1 MDEANAKVEVKWG
14 ATTKTVTADASGN
27 WKADFS
33 KAEVPADGET
43 TVTVQATDVAG
54 NTSAAQTKSVSVDTT
69 AVSAPSIEQVSDD
82 VGSIKGTVA
91 DKGYTDDTTP
101 TVRVKLPS
109 TPKVAVAGDKVQL
122 FDGAS
127 ELGAAVVLK
136 ADDITRG
143 YVDITPTTALTV
155 GSHSF
160 SAKITDVAGNV
171 SSASAS
177 YGVTIDT
184 SVAKPTLT
192 LATDSGSSG
201 SDALTNVKTVN
212 VGNIEAGA
220 GWEYQVDGGAWTRGN
235 LKLSDVTLAALG
247 GTIAGGWSPGSLK
260 AAAVD
265 LQTTSGNTKTVW
277 LVGFDGGNTKGV
289 QLDFAED
296 ANGRLTARV
305 NQAAFASGDHRSDW
319 ATTGKTTVDI
329 ATGDSASGYG
339 LKGLTINGVPGAGGG
354 YLNLGRTA
362 VGDAFL
368 LSEGE
373 HKYLVR
379 QTDMAGNVSAAS
391 AAYSFTLDTS
401 AIAPIVELLNDTGA
415 SVTDLITK
423 DSTLGLSN
431 IEIGAT
437 VEYSSNGT
445 TWTSTPPASS
455 CSPRTAA
462 WPRP

>member
-1 MDEANAKVEVKWG
+1 MRSPPNA
-14 ATTKTVTADASGN
+14 
-27 WKADFS
+27 
-33 KAEVPADGET
+33 
-43 TVTVQATDVAG
+43 
-54 NTSAAQTKSVSVDTT
+54 
-69 AVSAPSIEQVSDD
+69 
-82 VGSIKGTVA
+82 
-91 DKGYTDDTTP
+91 
-101 TVRVKLPS
+101 
-109 TPKVAVAGDKVQL
+109 
-122 FDGAS
+122 
-127 ELGAAVVLK
+127 
-136 ADDITRG
+136 
-143 YVDITPTTALTV
+143 
-155 GSHSF
+155 
-160 SAKITDVAGNV
+160 
-171 SSASAS
+171 
-177 YGVTIDT
+177 
-184 SVAKPTLT
+184 PTLR

-201 SDALTNVKTVN
+201 SDGLTNVKTVN

-235 LKLSDVTLAALG
+235 VKLSDVTLAALG

-260 AAAVD
+260 ASAVD
-265 LQTTSGNTKTVW
+265 LQVSGNTKTVW

-379 QTDMAGNVSAAS
+379 QTDMAGNTATSDEGRYTLDSSVGTPTIGQISADDRIGASEKEAGIEVKGTAEALSSVEVTWGTTTKTVTADASGNWKADFSKAEVPADGSTTVTVQATDAAGNTSTAQTKSVSVDTTAVSAPSIERVSDDVGSVMGTVADKGYTDDTTPTVRVKLQTTPKVVGGVTQSAPVAAQAAS
-391 AAYSFTLDTS
+391 AG
-401 AIAPIVELLNDTGA
+401 GA
-415 SVTDLITK
+415 AGTACAGLALVVTP
-423 DSTLGLSN
+423 
-431 IEIGAT
+431 
-437 VEYSSNGT
+437 V
-445 TWTSTPPASS
+445 
-455 CSPRTAA
+455 R
-462 WPRP
+462 